1 MLQPFNESLHKQ
13 YNLWK
18 YYKFLF
24 TSAETSQDDFLFSHH
39 RFIKFYNAIEKGFI
53 PPDSIFKLNF
63 ILKEMLTLQID
74 RWVYD
79 FPKMFMGQPVPHWY

>member
-24 TSAETSQDDFLFSHH
+24 TSTETSQDYFLFSPH
-39 RFIKFYNAIEKGFI
+39 RLIKFYNAIERGFI